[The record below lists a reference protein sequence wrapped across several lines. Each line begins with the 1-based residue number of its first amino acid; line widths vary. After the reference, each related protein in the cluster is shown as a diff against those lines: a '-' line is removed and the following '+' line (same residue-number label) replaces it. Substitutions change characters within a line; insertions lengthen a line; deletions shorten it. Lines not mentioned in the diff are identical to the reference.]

1 MKLVFAELMIWFAY
15 LVITKF
21 IDASRQN
28 DFIVRHGT
36 GDYGAVKKDIFAQTY
51 DMSGAY
57 G

>member
-28 DFIVRHGT
+28 DRERRAEG
-36 GDYGAVKKDIFAQTY
+36 Y
-51 DMSGAY
+51 DK
-57 G
+57 